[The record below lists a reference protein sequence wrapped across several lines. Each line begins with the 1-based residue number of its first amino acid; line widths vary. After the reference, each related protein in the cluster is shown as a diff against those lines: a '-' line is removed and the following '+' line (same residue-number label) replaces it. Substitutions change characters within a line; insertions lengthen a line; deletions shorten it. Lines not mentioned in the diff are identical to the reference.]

1 MSGSDYMEEKKT
13 LDASGFDT
21 WSSNYDSDV
30 RESDKEERYPFAA
43 YEKIMDR
50 VCEILEGVPGHKLL
64 DVGIGTG
71 KLARKLMA
79 NGYSVTGVDFSQNML
94 KEAAQA
100 NPDAVLITWDF
111 SKGLPDF
118 IKTHDY
124 SAVLCNYAIHHLT
137 PCEKKVLISDMAKCL
152 DPEGIIVIGDV
163 MTETL
168 EEMNYAMGKDADLW
182 DEDEYYIVVDEFR
195 EQMSEYHM
203 EFEKFSYCSGVL
215 VMEPPKR

>member
-1 MSGSDYMEEKKT
+1 MQ
-13 LDASGFDT
+13 L
-21 WSSNYDSDV
+21 
-30 RESDKEERYPFAA
+30 
-43 YEKIMDR
+43 
-50 VCEILEGVPGHKLL
+50 
-64 DVGIGTG
+64 
-71 KLARKLMA
+71 
-79 NGYSVTGVDFSQNML
+79 
-94 KEAAQA
+94 
-100 NPDAVLITWDF
+100 
-111 SKGLPDF
+111 
-118 IKTHDY
+118 
-124 SAVLCNYAIHHLT
+124 AIHHLT

>member
-1 MSGSDYMEEKKT
+1 MKEKKI
-13 LDASGFDT
+13 LGASGFDI
-21 WSSNYDSDV
+21 WSFKYDSDV
-30 RESDKEERYPFAA
+30 RESDKEERYAFAA

-50 VCEILEGVPGHKLL
+50 ICEILEGVPGHNLL

-71 KLARKLMA
+71 KLARKLLA
-79 NGYSVTGVDFSQNML
+79 KGYSVTGVDFSQNML
-94 KEAAQA
+94 KEAAQS

-111 SKGLPDF
+111 SKGLPDY

-182 DEDEYYIVVDEFR
+182 DKDEYYIIVDEFK
-195 EQMSEYHM
+195 EQISEYHM
-203 EFEKFSYCSGVL
+203 EFEKLSYCSGVL
-215 VMEPPKR
+215 MIRPAKR

>member
-94 KEAAQA
+94 NEAAQA

-137 PCEKKVLISDMAKCL
+137 PVSYTHL
-152 DPEGIIVIGDV
+152 DVYKRQ
-163 MTETL
+163 TL
-168 EEMNYAMGKDADLW
+168 FGRRNVVEDCVCHRSSKDRLCFGKPRRNGP
-182 DEDEYYIVVDEFR
+182 FR
-195 EQMSEYHM
+195 
-203 EFEKFSYCSGVL
+203 
-215 VMEPPKR
+215 KRA

>member
-1 MSGSDYMEEKKT
+1 
-13 LDASGFDT
+13 
-21 WSSNYDSDV
+21 
-30 RESDKEERYPFAA
+30 
-43 YEKIMDR
+43 
-50 VCEILEGVPGHKLL
+50 
-64 DVGIGTG
+64 
-71 KLARKLMA
+71 
-79 NGYSVTGVDFSQNML
+79 ML
-94 KEAAQA
+94 KEAAKI
-100 NPDAVLITWDF
+100 NPDALLITWDF
-111 SKGLPDF
+111 SKGLPDY

-182 DEDEYYIVVDEFR
+182 DEDEYYIIVDEFR

-203 EFEKFSYCSGVL
+203 EFEKFSYCSGLL